1 MSSLPNCLIA
11 SLILRLAVNCV
22 ITRGFKGNGGTYEN
36 LLVAKT
42 LLESSSH
49 GKSVGCDTKPR
60 TRLLRPPPSPVPFVP
75 NWTDKKGTCGSARA
89 LSSQSASSQSSSRVE
104 ISVRSSINKSH
115 LPIGIEIMIPFLV
128 VCLFGVGAMRK
139 VSLSGLAA
147 EGRRRHRD
155 NEWGTMFN
163 SSDP

>member
-1 MSSLPNCLIA
+1 MANARRVVLYGARRRQKHHTLSLISLQVLGARQLLPLFNYLLVQCPSRDHGAFLWENRVSSLPNCLIA

-75 NWTDKKGTCGSARA
+75 NWTDKKGQWPFRSAG
-89 LSSQSASSQSSSRVE
+89 
-104 ISVRSSINKSH
+104 NK
-115 LPIGIEIMIPFLV
+115 G
-128 VCLFGVGAMRK
+128 
-139 VSLSGLAA
+139 
-147 EGRRRHRD
+147 
-155 NEWGTMFN
+155 NEN
-163 SSDP
+163 